1 MLYFDRIDV
10 FEGIDVNKSTALLEC
25 IVCHYRYC
33 LDKWFK
39 FQTDA
44 YNMIWSRSINN
55 VVNFNDIAILNIR
68 GVDERCIING
78 ISNKEA
84 VDLQQNADWN
94 KTN

>member
-33 LDKWFK
+33 LYKSFK

-55 VVNFNDIAILNIR
+55 V
-68 GVDERCIING
+68 C
-78 ISNKEA
+78 
-84 VDLQQNADWN
+84 
-94 KTN
+94 